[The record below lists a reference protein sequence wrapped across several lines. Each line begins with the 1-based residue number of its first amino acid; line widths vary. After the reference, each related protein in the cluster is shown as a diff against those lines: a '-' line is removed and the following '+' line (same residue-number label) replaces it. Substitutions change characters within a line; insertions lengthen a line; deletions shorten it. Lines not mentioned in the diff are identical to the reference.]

1 MICFGKIGHEDGLKF
16 RLWWILAFRQT
27 DGLLQFDNKQSFNV
41 YLFFCSIAQK
51 IISCHIC
58 CISTNV
64 KLKRTKQFFPL
75 SIWADYSFL
84 KTIIIL
90 RIYSIFWI
98 YRREASGVVRQTL
111 LQTRRKRQF
120 LAKFLQQEEKLRRI
134 KYGQHKKYGQ
144 SIKHKQNIFR
154 LIWFRF
160 ILPL

>member
-1 MICFGKIGHEDGLKF
+1 MDFGIPANRWITAIWQQTVIQCLFIFLFNSCPVIILFHVIFVAFQQTWIWKGL
-16 RLWWILAFRQT
+16 
-27 DGLLQFDNKQSFNV
+27 NP
-41 YLFFCSIAQK
+41 
-51 IISCHIC
+51 
-58 CISTNV
+58 
-64 KLKRTKQFFPL
+64 FFPL

-144 SIKHKQNIFR
+144 SIKQKQNIFR